1 MKRIIKSYNNVEAR
15 HLDLIGEAYPE
26 GFSDDDLQSLNL
38 ADGRIIRCLEIRSE
52 DIIYL
57 FRIDRAML
65 EVLEE
70 NMDEGFDMENIDEE
84 ALGED

>member
-1 MKRIIKSYNNVEAR
+1 MRRIIKNYNNVEAF
-15 HLDLIGEAYPE
+15 HLELIGSTFPE

-38 ADGRIIRCLEIRSE
+38 ADGRIIRCLEIRTDE
-52 DIIYL
+52 VIYL

-70 NMDEGFDMENIDEE
+70 TMDEGFDLENLDGEAFEE
-84 ALGED
+84 D